1 MTTVAVA
8 GASGFVGSHL
18 LPRLATEF
26 SVVGLARRSQP
37 SARGV
42 EWRAC
47 DLFSARSTLDAL
59 RGVDV
64 AIYLVHSMMPS
75 SRLFQGDFHDT
86 DLLLADNFARACA
99 TQGVKQ
105 IVYLGGLI
113 PRTGFVSKHLESR
126 EEVEGVL
133 QASGIPVTCLR
144 AGMVVGPGGS
154 SFEILRSLVSR
165 LPWMILPKWTQSLGQ
180 AIFIDD
186 IVNVL
191 KAAVLN
197 PEMMGQT
204 FDAVNGET
212 LTYEMLL
219 RQTANALGKR
229 RWMRSVPISSTSFS
243 KRWVQLFSGASF
255 ELVSPLID
263 SLQCDLPQ
271 VSPAPAIAPLI
282 RFPTFASM
290 LTETLRRSP
299 AAAPTRP
306 VAARKPKN
314 VRSIQRLPALPQVD
328 SRLITSEYMAWLPRF
343 FRSVIRVN
351 SPVHTLRVSFS
362 VIALPWPLLILEHI
376 DQGPGGDRDKLH
388 IVGGFLTKTT
398 TTGWLEFRQIANRRY
413 TIAAIHEFVPALP
426 WLVYILTQ
434 APLHAWV
441 MYHFG
446 LHLGRVAQS
455 PGLALA
461 LSGVTKEDKHVDVT
475 AEER

>member
-18 LPRLATEF
+18 LPQLSQAF
-26 SVVGLARRSQP
+26 SVVGLARRAQP
-37 SARGV
+37 TAHGV

-47 DLFSARSTLDAL
+47 DLFSARSTTEAL

-75 SRLFQGDFHDT
+75 SRLFQGNFHDT

-99 TQGVKQ
+99 KQGVKQ
-105 IVYLGGLI
+105 IIYLGGLI
-113 PRTGFVSKHLESR
+113 PSTGFISKHLESR

-133 QASGIPVTCLR
+133 KASGIPVTCLR

-186 IVNVL
+186 IVAVL

-197 PEMMGQT
+197 QDMLGQT

-219 RQTANALGKR
+219 RQTAAALGKKR
-229 RWMRSVPISSTSFS
+229 SMRSVPIASTSFS

-271 VSPAPAIAPLI
+271 VSPSPTIARFI
-282 RFPTFASM
+282 RFPTFVSM
-290 LTETLRRSP
+290 LSETLRRSP
-299 AAAPTRP
+299 AALPSRV
-306 VAARKPKN
+306 VAARQPKT
-314 VRSIQRLPALPQVD
+314 VRSIQRLPAMPDVD
-328 SRLITSEYMAWLPRF
+328 SKFISSEYTAWLPRF
-343 FRSVIRVN
+343 FRAVIRVQASASDRCVN
-351 SPVHTLRVSFS
+351 FS
-362 VIALPWPLLILEHI
+362 LIFLPWPLLVLEYI
-376 DQGPGGDRDKLH
+376 DQGSGRERDKLN
-388 IVGGFLTKTT
+388 IIGGLLSKTT
-398 TTGWLEFRQIANRRY
+398 TTGWLEFRQIAERRY
-413 TIAAIHEFVPALP
+413 TLAAIHEFVPALP
-426 WLVYILTQ
+426 WLIYIFTQ
-434 APLHAWV
+434 APVHAWV
-441 MYHFG
+441 MRHFG
-446 LHLGRVAQS
+446 LHLARIQQKLE
-455 PGLALA
+455 PALA
-461 LSGVTKEDKHVDVT
+461 PMSPRLDAAKE
-475 AEER
+475 